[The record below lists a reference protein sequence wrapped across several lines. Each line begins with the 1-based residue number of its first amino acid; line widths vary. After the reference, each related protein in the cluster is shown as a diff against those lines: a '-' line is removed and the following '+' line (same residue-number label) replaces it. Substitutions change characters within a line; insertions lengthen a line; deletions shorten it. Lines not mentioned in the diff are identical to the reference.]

1 MRLPSVPFVPA
12 IIASVLMALA
22 APATAQTNPPE
33 TEPSL
38 FQQLGGQPAISAV
51 LKDSIELWFKNP
63 VLADSFRNTNRERL
77 HLLLV
82 QQFTVATGGGGTYT
96 GRDMVSAHK
105 GLNIT
110 TAQFNALAEDLQTV
124 LDKYNVPYRQQNR
137 ILALLA
143 PLKRDVVTN

>member
-1 MRLPSVPFVPA
+1 MVVEPIPAGTWCLP
-12 IIASVLMALA
+12 
-22 APATAQTNPPE
+22 Q
-33 TEPSL
+33 
-38 FQQLGGQPAISAV
+38 
-51 LKDSIELWFKNP
+51 
-63 VLADSFRNTNRERL
+63 
-77 HLLLV
+77 
-82 QQFTVATGGGGTYT
+82 
-96 GRDMVSAHK
+96 

>member
-1 MRLPSVPFVPA
+1 MRIPSIPFVPA
-12 IIASVLMALA
+12 IIASVLVTLAVPAMAQST
-22 APATAQTNPPE
+22 APDA
-33 TEPSL
+33 EPTL

-63 VLADSFRNTNRERL
+63 VLADSFRTTNRERL

-96 GRDMVSAHK
+96 GRDMVSVHK

-124 LDKYNVPYRQQNR
+124 LDKYDVPYRQQNR